1 MDDLNAS
8 GGFDQLNL
16 AGRRVA
22 VLGAK
27 RSGVG
32 VARALSA
39 LDATPTLYDK
49 SQDVENPEFAVV
61 GGWDRPFS
69 LSEADM
75 VVTSPGVPR
84 NADVLVGSLANGLKV
99 IGEIELAYHLAKVP
113 IVGITGTNGKST
125 CTVMTWLC
133 LRQAGLNPL
142 LAGNIYGSGYPE
154 QTLVE
159 AAMLT
164 RESTCSAKA
173 IVAEISSFQLEWI
186 DDFKPAAAGITS
198 LSEDHLDRY
207 DHKFSEYARTK
218 ARIFENLWEDDTAVI
233 FDGYEPRPMGCK
245 VRTFGDIMSDA
256 RIEGQFLVAPGCE
269 IALNQLPFD
278 EPHNYR
284 NAECAVL
291 LATAVAGPHLAQ
303 DCLEGLRTFKPL
315 DNRLQFV
322 GERDGIQIVNN
333 TMCTNPAAV
342 ISSSQAIDRP
352 QHLLI
357 GGRNK
362 GASFA
367 GVGKYIAS
375 SGHKAYVFGESGP
388 EIASHFGFSVD
399 VYTSLEDAAK
409 KALENAQ
416 SGDTIML
423 APGCASMDR
432 FTDFAHRGEVFT
444 RLAKEWLER

>member
-1 MDDLNAS
+1 MDDLHVT

-16 AGRRVA
+16 AGCRVA

-27 RSGVG
+27 RSGLG
-32 VARALSA
+32 VARALASLGA
-39 LDATPTLYDK
+39 VPTLYDK
-49 SQDVENPEFAVV
+49 SSEIESSEFPVV
-61 GGWDRPFS
+61 GSWDRPFS
-69 LSEADM
+69 LSEADL
-75 VVTSPGVPR
+75 VITSPGVPR
-84 NADVLVGSLANGLKV
+84 NADVLVGSVSNGLKV
-99 IGEIELAYHLAKVP
+99 IGEIELAYHLSKVP

-133 LRQAGLNPL
+133 LQSAGLDPL

-159 AAMLT
+159 AAMKT
-164 RESTCSAKA
+164 REQDSVSKV

-186 DDFKPAAAGITS
+186 DEFKPAAAGITS

-218 ARIFENLWEDDTAVI
+218 ARIFENLWEEDTAVV
-233 FDGYEPRPMGCK
+233 FDGYEPRPMGCQ
-245 VRTFGDIMSDA
+245 VRTFGDISADA
-256 RIEGQFLVAPGCE
+256 RIEGQFMVAPGCE
-269 IALNQLPFD
+269 IRLSDLPFE

-291 LATAVAGPHLAQ
+291 LATAVAGGHRAQ
-303 DCLEGLRTFKPL
+303 ECMDGLRAFTPL
-315 DNRLQFV
+315 DNRLQFI
-322 GERDGIQIVNN
+322 GERDGIEIINN

-342 ISSSQAIDRP
+342 ISSSQAVQRP

-367 GVGKYIAS
+367 PVGKYLAS
-375 SGHKAYVFGESGP
+375 TAHRAYLFGESAP
-388 EIASHFGFSVD
+388 EIASQLGFSVQVFD
-399 VYTSLEDAAK
+399 SLEDAAK
-409 KALENAQ
+409 KAFENAR